1 MHVCGDARAWLGCA
15 FSERHRLLVGAER
28 VQYNR
33 ASLLYRGTFLL
44 YRTPQFRWLGGMD
57 AAIARAER
65 HIYNVDVR
73 HPPRSDAVGALI

>member
-1 MHVCGDARAWLGCA
+1 MHVCGDARAWLGLA

-44 YRTPQFRWLGGMD
+44 RSFVGSAAMD